1 MTGEELKGLRKKI
14 GLSQEGLASLT
25 GLKPITISQIELGKK
40 KSYQS
45 MKIMKD
51 VSGELIEK
59 QRVATSFSANGNN
72 AYIDETVYQSL
83 TWAIGVLGSQLHER
97 RKYMGIAREEKYL
110 ASIVDFV
117 AKYEESRGSSK

>member
-45 MKIMKD
+45 MKIMMD
-51 VSGELIEK
+51 VLGELIEK